1 MEQPQFQIDHSLSLC
16 LPILYTNDIDKLSD
30 AIETSPFPIDLLRRC
45 PQMHPFEAINL
56 IFKNDFTRKMLS
68 THLFIA
74 VIFIK
79 EKREDNDGSKLIKD
93 WNPIRP

>member
-1 MEQPQFQIDHSLSLC
+1 
-16 LPILYTNDIDKLSD
+16 
-30 AIETSPFPIDLLRRC
+30 
-45 PQMHPFEAINL
+45 MHPFQAINL

-93 WNPIRP
+93 WNPIRPMNLSNTFIFIRMALAFSEKNRIFISTHFFRV